1 MLPVPAS
8 NRVRRFAQLMA
19 GLAVYG
25 FGIGIMVRSEL
36 GLNPWQVFHQGVSL
50 RTGLTM
56 GMVTILTGGLVLLG
70 WIPLGERIG
79 AGTLLNVLTIGPV
92 LDLTL
97 WLVPETTDL
106 ALRIA
111 YLLLGTVLV
120 GLATGL
126 YVGAGLGPGPRDGIM
141 TGLARRGWS
150 LRRARTVI
158 EVTVLAVGWILGG
171 TVGVGTVVFAL
182 AIGPLVH
189 VFLPRLTVRD
199 RPPVAAAE
207 AAA

>member
-199 RPPVAAAE
+199 RPSVAPAE